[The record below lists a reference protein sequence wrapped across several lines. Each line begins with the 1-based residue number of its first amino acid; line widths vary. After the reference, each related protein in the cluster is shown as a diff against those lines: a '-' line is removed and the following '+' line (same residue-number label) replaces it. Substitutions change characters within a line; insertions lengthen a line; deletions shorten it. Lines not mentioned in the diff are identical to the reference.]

1 MSQSLDSIFPHYVG
15 HHIGLDI
22 HDIPGYS
29 RSAPLKEGQCITI
42 EPYAFSRSHFCA
54 CSPWDCVPYL
64 YPDLESQRSDL
75 IESFSKADHVHSS
88 VHIPLTE
95 DPRFPPAFRG
105 LGIQIEDSICVGKS
119 DPLILSV
126 EAPKEVEDIEA
137 LAKRGIRLEI

>member
-1 MSQSLDSIFPHYVG
+1 M
-15 HHIGLDI
+15 
-22 HDIPGYS
+22 
-29 RSAPLKEGQCITI
+29 TN
-42 EPYAFSRSHFCA
+42 
-54 CSPWDCVPYL
+54 
-64 YPDLESQRSDL
+64 
-75 IESFSKADHVHSS
+75 HVRSS

-137 LAKRGIRLEI
+137 LAKSRISQDIQ